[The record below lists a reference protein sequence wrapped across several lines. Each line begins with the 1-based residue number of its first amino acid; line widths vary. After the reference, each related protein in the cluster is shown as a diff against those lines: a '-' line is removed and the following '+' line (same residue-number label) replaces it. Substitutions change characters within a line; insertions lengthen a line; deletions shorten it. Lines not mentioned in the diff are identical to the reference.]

1 MALMVLALA
10 VDARGQRLLETD
22 GVELRGEAQLVMS
35 GGGTCNVLE
44 SDTSYEE
51 NKANDG
57 APMDIWRLDFSVR
70 NGSGRWLDHLIARY
84 QIDSEWPDCT
94 NWDGPNPGEFAQPV
108 EWTNSGGFIQES
120 GRNVVA
126 PAQTLTQTK
135 FFIVLSGD
143 PEPRFS
149 NWSMDFDFAVNPP
162 TGAAAAAGTPG
173 PLAPAPAA
181 TAEQETVFW
190 QSIMDSTNPA
200 EFEAYLAQFPNGVFR
215 ALAEARL
222 AELRAPA
229 NSVPGETGSRRADA
243 AGSPGSGSR
252 TADGTDAPRRPGEV
266 FRDCGECPEMV
277 VMPGGGLA
285 LGRYEVTVGEYRAFA
300 SETGGGAGDR
310 CLDFRGLL
318 DRGFR
323 DNGNSSWRDPSFP
336 QTERHPVTCM
346 NWDDAQAYVSWL
358 SRTTGETYRLP
369 TEAEWERGAAGSAP
383 GCYQDRTGNEGTC
396 PVGSYGSNAA
406 GLLDM
411 VGNLEEWT
419 EDCDEGISGCAFRV
433 YRGGSWGFHPSILRP
448 GMRNSHY
455 PDVRF
460 NHYGFRVAR
469 ALD

>member
-1 MALMVLALA
+1 
-10 VDARGQRLLETD
+10 
-22 GVELRGEAQLVMS
+22 
-35 GGGTCNVLE
+35 
-44 SDTSYEE
+44 
-51 NKANDG
+51 
-57 APMDIWRLDFSVR
+57 
-70 NGSGRWLDHLIARY
+70 
-84 QIDSEWPDCT
+84 
-94 NWDGPNPGEFAQPV
+94 
-108 EWTNSGGFIQES
+108 
-120 GRNVVA
+120 
-126 PAQTLTQTK
+126 
-135 FFIVLSGD
+135 
-143 PEPRFS
+143 
-149 NWSMDFDFAVNPP
+149 
-162 TGAAAAAGTPG
+162 
-173 PLAPAPAA
+173 
-181 TAEQETVFW
+181 
-190 QSIMDSTNPA
+190 MDSTNPA

-419 EDCDEGISGCAFRV
+419 EDCDEGIFGCAGARV
-433 YRGGSWGFHPSILRP
+433 QSRRQLGIPPLDPASRHAQLSLPRRPLQPLRFPRGEGARLVLESSGLHLLGSGGRRP
-448 GMRNSHY
+448 PAKPGRK
-455 PDVRF
+455 
-460 NHYGFRVAR
+460 
-469 ALD
+469 